1 MNAQE
6 FIKAWKDG
14 HRFYNEKLNGEIV
27 RRSGCS
33 HWEMHINAEIIVFFD
48 DVKDSLNDVVLLMD
62 GDHATPFCTHSWRVS
77 A

>member
-48 DVKDSLNDVVLLMD
+48 DVKGSLNDVVLLMD
-62 GDHATPFCTHSWRVS
+62 GDRATPFCTYNWRVS

>member
-14 HRFYNEKLNGEIV
+14 HRFYNDKLNGEIV
-27 RRSGCS
+27 RRSGGN

-48 DVKDSLNDVVLLMD
+48 DVRESLDDVVLLMD
-62 GDHATPFCTHSWRVS
+62 GDHATPFCTHNWRVN

>member
-6 FIKAWKDG
+6 FIRAWKDG
-14 HRFYNEKLNGEIV
+14 CSFYHNNLNGTIT
-27 RRSGCS
+27 RSGDN

-48 DVKDSLNDVVLLMD
+48 DVKGSLNDVVLLMD
-62 GDHATPFCTHSWRVS
+62 GDHATPFCTHNWRVN

>member
-14 HRFYNEKLNGEIV
+14 HRFYNSNLKGEIV
-27 RRSGCS
+27 RSGD

-48 DVKDSLNDVVLLMD
+48 DVRGSLDEVVLLMD
-62 GDHATPFCTHSWRVS
+62 GDRAVPFCTHNWRVG